1 MNTAL
6 QSSLNRS
13 MFTSYGAGAL
23 LVGLLLAAASADSAR
38 AQGQIASGTIS
49 GSGSGPY
56 TYDLTFSDAQSAL
69 SPVGSVWYAWVPG
82 AFYLPGIPSSAS
94 APAGWTA
101 TVDNNSVQYV
111 ANSSASDLA
120 PGTSLS
126 GFGYQASFS
135 PSTLASTANSGRSDA
150 YTGGIFSSADDI
162 FVVQIVPEPS
172 TLSLLIPGAV
182 GLWRVGRRKLRAA

>member
-1 MNTAL
+1 MKTTAKP
-6 QSSLNRS
+6 SSLTRLSNVTAKI
-13 MFTSYGAGAL
+13 FLAAVLAAGI
-23 LVGLLLAAASADSAR
+23 AASAF
-38 AQGQIASGTIS
+38 AQGQLASGTII
-49 GSGSGPY
+49 GSGSGP
-56 TYDLTFSDAQSAL
+56 TYSYSLSFSNSA
-69 SPVGSVWYAWVPG
+69 SATAPVGSVWYAWVPG